1 MRAAVEQRVG
11 ALIDRAR
18 RSTPE
23 LVERVVEGLRGKDML
38 LISSGLAFY
47 ALVSVAPFA
56 VLLLWLA
63 SLAVGDDQVRQV
75 AQQLAGHAPPKL
87 GIDKAFQRIADLGT
101 GVGWKAV
108 LALAWPATAYGS
120 GLVRVLDRMSDEGG
134 RDLKSLR
141 GRGMTLGLVAM
152 VPGLVL
158 CGLVLSYVVSGMV
171 GDRGLARVAGWGLT
185 LVVGFA
191 VTAAVAAFIYRV
203 FPTRALAWR
212 GILTGASSAAAAV
225 SVTTLGF
232 VIYLEGVADFEQR
245 YVTSGLAA
253 VVLLALWLFVAN
265 AVLLVGYQVAV
276 ESSEPG

>member
-1 MRAAVEQRVG
+1 MRATAEGRTG
-11 ALIDRAR
+11 ALIERVR

-23 LVERVVEGLRGKDML
+23 LVNKVVEGLQGKDML
-38 LISSGLAFY
+38 LVSSGLAFY

-56 VLLLWLA
+56 VLVLWLA

-75 AQQLAGHAPPKL
+75 AQQLASHAPAKL

-101 GVGWKAV
+101 GVGWKAI

-120 GLVRVLDRMSDEGG
+120 GLVRALDRLTGDSDA
-134 RDLKSLR
+134 RDLKGLR

-158 CGLVLSYVVSGMV
+158 FGLVMAFAASGAV
-171 GDRGLARVAGWGLT
+171 GDRGLARVAGWGLA

-191 VTAAVAAFIYRV
+191 FTAAVAAFIYRV
-203 FPTRALAWR
+203 FPTRPPAWR
-212 GILTGASSAAAAV
+212 GIWAGASAAAAAV

-232 VIYLEGVADFEQR
+232 VIYLEGFADFEQR

-276 ESSEPG
+276 ESAPG

>member
-1 MRAAVEQRVG
+1 MRAAAEGRAR
-11 ALIDRAR
+11 ALMDQVR
-18 RSTPE
+18 RSTPA
-23 LVERVVEGLRGKDML
+23 LVDRVVEGLRGKDML
-38 LISSGLAFY
+38 LVSSGLAFY

-56 VLLLWLA
+56 VLVLWLA

-87 GIDKAFQRIADLGT
+87 GIDTAFQRIAELGT
-101 GVGWKAV
+101 EVGWKAI
-108 LALAWPATAYGS
+108 LAMAWPATAYGS
-120 GLVRVLDRMSDEGG
+120 GLVRALDRLTGDDG
-134 RDLKSLR
+134 RELKGLR

-152 VPGLVL
+152 LPGLVL
-158 CGLVLSYVVSGMV
+158 CGLVLAYAVSGAV
-171 GDRGLARVAGWGLT
+171 GGSGPARVAGWGLA

-203 FPTRALAWR
+203 FPTRAPGWR
-212 GILTGASSAAAAV
+212 GILAGASSAAAAV

-232 VIYLEGVADFEQR
+232 VIYLEGFADFEQR

-276 ESSEPG
+276 ESSAPG